1 MQWHNICI
9 YLWFLPVNQKLYWV
23 SSFDRLMEFFF
34 RDLYVLMWKPYMYL
48 IKSYHL
54 SIMPM
59 WFYVRYSVNSIGRFT
74 GFWVFCIN
82 ILFVT
87 STSLYTVLLRE
98 ESPPPPPLH
107 TPLDYMGPLIRC
119 TIWWLNVGH
128 TVFHIMTCTVSQ
140 LWFLVALMALL
151 HKQNIQIC
159 LCRRIYWGYLLI
171 KE

>member
-98 ESPPPPPLH
+98 ESPPPSTTQYPPRLYGTSDPVYH
-107 TPLDYMGPLIRC
+107 MVVEYGSHGVPYYDLYCLT
-119 TIWWLNVGH
+119 T
-128 TVFHIMTCTVSQ
+128 
-140 LWFLVALMALL
+140 LVPSGANGVAP
-151 HKQNIQIC
+151 
-159 LCRRIYWGYLLI
+159 
-171 KE
+171 